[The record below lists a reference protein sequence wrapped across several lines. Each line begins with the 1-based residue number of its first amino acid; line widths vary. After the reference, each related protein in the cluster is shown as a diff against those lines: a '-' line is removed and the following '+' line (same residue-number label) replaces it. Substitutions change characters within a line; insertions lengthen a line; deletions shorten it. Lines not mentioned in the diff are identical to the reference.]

1 MQKPKKLEKGDRI
14 GIISP
19 ATATEKRSDLIRAV
33 ETLEDWGYKVIL
45 GKNLNK
51 TRGLV
56 AGTEEERAADF
67 NDMFRRDDVDA
78 VFVAQGGYGSAQIIN
93 HVDFEAVKASPKI
106 FTGFSDI
113 TSLHLALNK
122 LAGLVTFHGPG
133 ISRFNSDEL
142 TDYTKASFLSAL
154 TSEKPLG
161 DIKKASDKTWLNV
174 INPGSAEGE
183 LIGGNLTL
191 ICASLGTPYEIETKG
206 KILLIEDVDMEPW
219 MMDHMLS
226 HLRNAGKLDQAAGFI
241 VGYCKNCVPYTAN
254 PGYHVDM
261 TLEDVLDYYLKPLK
275 VPAFYGLPLGHT
287 KDIATLPLGV
297 AVRVD
302 ADEQRFRVLESGIKS

>member
-1 MQKPKKLEKGDRI
+1 M
-14 GIISP
+14 
-19 ATATEKRSDLIRAV
+19 
-33 ETLEDWGYKVIL
+33 
-45 GKNLNK
+45 
-51 TRGLV
+51 
-56 AGTEEERAADF
+56 
-67 NDMFRRDDVDA
+67 
-78 VFVAQGGYGSAQIIN
+78 
-93 HVDFEAVKASPKI
+93 KASPKI

-122 LAGLVTFHGPG
+122 MAGLVTFHGPG

-154 TSEKPLG
+154 TSEEALG
-161 DIKKASDKTWLNV
+161 DVKKASDKTWLNV
-174 INPGSAEGE
+174 ISPGSAEGE

-241 VGYCKNCVPYTAN
+241 VGYCKNCIPYRTN
-254 PGYHVDM
+254 PSYYVDM

-302 ADEQRFRVLESGIKS
+302 ADEQRFTVLESGIRS